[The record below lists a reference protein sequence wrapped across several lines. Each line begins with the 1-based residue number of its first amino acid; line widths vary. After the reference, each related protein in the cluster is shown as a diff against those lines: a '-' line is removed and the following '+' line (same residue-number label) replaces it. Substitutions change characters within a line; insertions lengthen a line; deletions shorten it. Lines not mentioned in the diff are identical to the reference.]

1 MRVYVETYGC
11 QMNEYDSKVIAD
23 LLRASGHQLIE
34 RPDGAQAVVL
44 NTCAVRER
52 AERRVLGRLRHL
64 RGIAGR
70 EAVLAVVGCVAQR
83 LGDSLLRQ
91 LGGPGFVL
99 GTDQYSRLPEI
110 LERAAEG
117 RSAALTSLTHT
128 ATYRRSPGSERSSLT
143 EFVSVMRGCN
153 NFCSYC
159 IVPYVRGRERSRSE
173 REVLGEV
180 NDLVRSGTRE
190 VTLIGQNVNSYRHG
204 STTFAGL
211 LRSVSAVPQ
220 LRRVRFATSH
230 PKDLCDELIECVSG
244 IDTVCE
250 HIHLPVQSGSD
261 RILKAMNRGY
271 TGADYAALVGRIRDR
286 IPGVAVTT
294 DIIVGF
300 PGERDSDYRQTLDL
314 MENLRFDSAFMF
326 RYSVRAGTAAAKLDD
341 DVPERDKISRL
352 EGVIA
357 LQRRITEQIN
367 RGLVGQTFDVLVEG
381 PSHGDGSVLYGRN
394 RASKA
399 IVFDGPQHLAGELVR
414 VRIESASAWT
424 LHGTMAGESS
434 EAA

>member
-23 LLRASGHQLIE
+23 LLRASGHELIQ
-34 RPDGAQAVVL
+34 RPDDAQAVVL

-70 EAVLAVVGCVAQR
+70 EAVLGVVGCVAQR
-83 LGDSLLRQ
+83 LGDSLLRE

-117 RSAALTSLTHT
+117 RRAALTGLTHT
-128 ATYRRSPGSERSSLT
+128 ATYRRSPESGCSSLT

-159 IVPYVRGRERSRSE
+159 IVPYVRGRERSRPES
-173 REVLGEV
+173 EVLEEV
-180 NDLVRSGTRE
+180 NDLVRAGTRE

-211 LRSVSAVPQ
+211 LRSVSAVPR

-230 PKDLCDELIECVSG
+230 PKDLCDDLIECVSR

-271 TGADYAALVGRIRDR
+271 TGADYAALVARIRDR

-300 PGERDSDYRQTLDL
+300 PGERDSDYRQTVDL

-341 DVPERDKISRL
+341 DVPEQDKISRL

-357 LQRRITEQIN
+357 LQRRITERIN
-367 RGLVGQTFDVLVEG
+367 RRLVGQTFDVLVEG
-381 PSHGDGSVLYGRN
+381 PSHGDGSVLYGRS
-394 RASKA
+394 RTAKA
-399 IVFDGPQHLAGELVR
+399 VVFEGPQHLAGELVR

-424 LHGTMAGESS
+424 LHGTMVGQSS